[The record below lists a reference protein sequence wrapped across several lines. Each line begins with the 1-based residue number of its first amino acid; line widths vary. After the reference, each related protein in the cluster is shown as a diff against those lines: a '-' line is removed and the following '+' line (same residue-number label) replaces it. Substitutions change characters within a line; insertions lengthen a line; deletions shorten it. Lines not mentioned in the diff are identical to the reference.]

1 MAMHEDARAYDAIVV
16 GGGHAGIEAAMAIAR
31 LDFHVLLITQNLDTI
46 GKLSCNPAVGGLAK
60 GNMVREI
67 DALGGQ
73 MGRIIDETMIQFRVL
88 NRSRG
93 PAVQAPRAQAD
104 KLAYQIKAKQV
115 LEGEANLT
123 LFQDTVV
130 DFLYRESGRPSSHI
144 GSTEHVG
151 PSPRW
156 VTEHAAAAGERS
168 TAHAVAPAAE
178 RSAAAGERAVAP
190 TSAGAIGGVITE
202 RGKRFRARTVVVT
215 TGTFLNG
222 RIFIGEYNASNGRI
236 AEPAA
241 HGLERAFTELGFR
254 MGRMKTGTPAR
265 VMRRS
270 IDFSKVAPQF
280 GDEEI
285 VPFSFGNRR
294 VDREQVQCYITYSTE
309 ETHRIIE
316 ANMSRSPLYSGII
329 VGSGPRYC
337 PSIEDKVVKFPDR
350 TRHQIFIEPEGLST
364 GEMYLNGISSSLPE
378 DVQEAFIHSIPGL
391 EHAEIVRPGYA
402 VEYDHIDPSQLYP
415 TLEAKV
421 LPGLYIAGQTNGTSG
436 YEEAAGQGLVAG
448 INAARAMRG
457 EDPFI
462 LSRADAY
469 IGVMIDDLVT
479 LGTKEPYRMFTSRA
493 EHRMNLRHD
502 SSDMRLFEQAWHL
515 GMHDDDAWQRF
526 QEKRQAI
533 ADITRRLRTRYLSEN
548 ELTAQRSVAAAPAA
562 TAGEDSPAQ
571 PGDGAGG
578 PAGAQASPT
587 AGAHP
592 LARFVGKSFDK
603 ILKNPEVSLDQLL
616 AIDPALATPGAGDTG
631 PDEGVGDAAPT
642 GSTYPVEWLRQ
653 VELDIKYE
661 GYVAREEK
669 MVQRFRR
676 MENVRIPRDFDWDGL
691 TGLSNEAREKF
702 KAVQPASVGQ
712 ASRISGVR
720 NSDVT
725 VLLVSLDRK
734 GKTA

>member
-1 MAMHEDARAYDAIVV
+1 MNFDAIVV
-16 GGGHAGIEAAMAIAR
+16 GGGHAGIEASMATAR
-31 LDFHVLLITQNLDTI
+31 LGFRTLLITQNLDTI

-104 KLAYQIKAKQV
+104 KLAYQVKAKQI
-115 LEGEANLT
+115 LEAEANLT

-130 DFLYRESGRPSSHI
+130 DLLYRTDGGPTAPVRQ
-144 GSTEHVG
+144 GAAG
-151 PSPRW
+151 PSPRYHRDRGDSSA
-156 VTEHAAAAGERS
+156 TG
-168 TAHAVAPAAE
+168 TVAPG
-178 RSAAAGERAVAP
+178 SATAIAGV
-190 TSAGAIGGVITE
+190 VTE
-202 RGKRFRARTVVVT
+202 RGKRFTARTVVVT

-241 HGLERAFTELGFR
+241 HGLERAFSELGFR

-270 IDFSKVAPQF
+270 IDFSKVTPQF

-285 VPFSFGNRR
+285 VPFSFGNRQ
-294 VDREQVQCYITYSTE
+294 VDREQVQCYVTYSTE

-329 VGSGPRYC
+329 VGNGPRYC

-364 GEMYLNGISSSLPE
+364 DEMYLNGISSSLPE

-391 EHAEIVRPGYA
+391 ERAEIVRPGYA
-402 VEYDHIDPSQLYP
+402 VEYDHIDPAQLYP

-421 LPGLYIAGQTNGTSG
+421 MPGLYIAGQTNGTSG
-436 YEEAAGQGLVAG
+436 YEEAAGQGLIAG
-448 INAARAMRG
+448 INAARSMSG
-457 EDPFI
+457 EEPVI

-502 SSDMRLFEQAWHL
+502 SSDMRLFEQAWRL
-515 GMHDDDAWQRF
+515 GMHSDAAWERF
-526 QEKRQAI
+526 QEKRRAI
-533 ADITRRLRTRYLSEN
+533 EEITGRLRTRHLS
-548 ELTAQRSVAAAPAA
+548 AAEIPDAPS
-562 TAGEDSPAQ
+562 TPD
-571 PGDGAGG
+571 
-578 PAGAQASPT
+578 T
-587 AGAHP
+587 AHP

-616 AIDPALATPGAGDTG
+616 AIDPSLAA
-631 PDEGVGDAAPT
+631 DA
-642 GSTYPVEWLRQ
+642 PVEWLRQ
-653 VELDIKYE
+653 VELDITYE

-669 MVQRFRR
+669 MVQRFRK
-676 MENVRIPRDFDWDGL
+676 MENLRIPRDFDWDSL
-691 TGLSNEAREKF
+691 TGISNEAREKF

-725 VLLVSLDRK
+725 VLLVNLDRNGR

>member
-1 MAMHEDARAYDAIVV
+1 MERAGYDFDAIVV
-16 GGGHAGIEAAMAIAR
+16 GGGHAGIEAASAIAR
-31 LDFHVLLITQNLDTI
+31 MDFRVLLITQNLDTI

-104 KLAYQIKAKQV
+104 KLAYQVKAKQV
-115 LEGEANLT
+115 LEGQPNLS
-123 LFQDTVV
+123 LFQDTVSNL
-130 DFLYRESGRPSSHI
+130 LYRSATGEP
-144 GSTEHVG
+144 T
-151 PSPRW
+151 
-156 VTEHAAAAGERS
+156 TAAAA
-168 TAHAVAPAAE
+168 
-178 RSAAAGERAVAP
+178 AAA
-190 TSAGAIGGVITE
+190 IDGVLTE
-202 RGKRFRARTVVVT
+202 RGKRFTARTVVVT

-222 RIFIGEYNASNGRI
+222 RIFIGEYNAENGRI

-241 HGLERAFTELGFR
+241 HGLERAFAELGFR
-254 MGRMKTGTPAR
+254 LGRMKTGTPAR

-270 IDFSKVAPQF
+270 IDFSKVEAQF
-280 GDEEI
+280 GDEDI
-285 VPFSFGNRR
+285 VPFSYSNHQ
-294 VDREQVQCYITYSTE
+294 VDREQVQCYITFSTE
-309 ETHRIIE
+309 ETHKVIE
-316 ANMSRSPLYSGII
+316 ANMSRSPLYSGLI

-364 GEMYLNGISSSLPE
+364 GEMYLNGISTSLPE
-378 DVQEAFIHSIPGL
+378 DVQEQFIHTIPGL

-415 TLEAKV
+415 TLEAKM

-448 INAARAMRG
+448 INAALSMRG
-457 EDPFI
+457 EAPFI

-502 SSDMRLFEQAWHL
+502 SSDMRLFEQAYRI
-515 GMHDDDAWQRF
+515 GMHSEERWQRF
-526 QEKRQAI
+526 QEKRSAMDAI
-533 ADITRRLRTRYLSEN
+533 KELLRKRNLSET
-548 ELTAQRSVAAAPAA
+548 ELTAHRSVTAHPSVEIPPAHPAA
-562 TAGEDSPAQ
+562 
-571 PGDGAGG
+571 GAS
-578 PAGAQASPT
+578 AAYAEGAPPD
-587 AGAHP
+587 AHP

-603 ILKNPEVSLDQLL
+603 ILKNPEVSLDQLIVL
-616 AIDPALATPGAGDTG
+616 EPALARRPAAQPAADDEATPDGARPGAAGADESAG
-631 PDEGVGDAAPT
+631 EAQPDS
-642 GSTYPVEWLRQ
+642 STYPVEWLRQ
-653 VELDIKYE
+653 VELDVKYE

-669 MVQRFRR
+669 MVKRFRR
-676 MENVRIPRDFDWDGL
+676 MENMRIPRDFDWDALSGI
-691 TGLSNEAREKF
+691 SNEAREKF
-702 KAVQPASVGQ
+702 KSVQPASVGQ

-725 VLLVSLDRK
+725 ILLVTLGR
-734 GKTA
+734 GKKSA